1 MKKEDLAK
9 LVTEYGDAI
18 ITYRSENSKKLKYNV
33 CTLDFS
39 TPYIQTKKNRAK
51 ESDRT
56 LLLFCWDTDSYRLL
70 KPNNVTSVVPL
81 SSVLKNEKYKYV

>member
-70 KPNNVTSVVPL
+70 TPENVTSVVPR
-81 SSVLKNEKYKYV
+81 SSVLKNEK

>member
-1 MKKEDLAK
+1 MNKEALAK

-39 TPYIQTKKNRAK
+39 TPYIQNKKNRAK
-51 ESDRT
+51 GSEGT

-70 KPNNVTSVVPL
+70 KPENVTSVIPL
-81 SSVLKNEKYKYV
+81 SSVLQNRK

>member
-1 MKKEDLAK
+1 MNKEALAK

-39 TPYIQTKKNRAK
+39 TPYIQNKKNRAK
-51 ESDRT
+51 GSAGT

-70 KPNNVTSVVPL
+70 KPENVTSVVPL
-81 SSVLKNEKYKYV
+81 SSVLQNRR